1 MKKTK
6 LLIIIFSLILGSS
19 CKTEK
24 KDDIMNNPLVQKF
37 DTPFNVPPFEQIK
50 LEHYLPAVKYG
61 IKEHEKEIDA
71 IVNNEETA
79 TFRNTVEALDFSG
92 NLLKEVNLIFN
103 NLLSANTN
111 EEMRKLAKE
120 IAPLNSNHKDNILL
134 NTELFARINTVYE
147 NRENLDLN
155 TEQYTLLDKTY
166 KNFTRGGANL
176 NESDKEKLR
185 KINEEISLLSL
196 SFGDNVLAEINKF
209 KMIIE
214 NEDDLAGLPEDVI
227 KAASE
232 TAKEMDLD
240 GKWVFTIHKSSM
252 IPFLQYSQKRDLREK
267 IFKAYINKGDNN
279 DELDNKEIVKKI
291 IKLRYKKARLLG
303 YKDHASYV
311 LEINMAENPEKVY
324 ALLNKINERAMVVAA
339 NEAKDLQE
347 MIDKEGGNFKLQP
360 WDWWYYAEKV
370 RKEKY
375 DLDEEA
381 LRPYFK
387 LENVRDGVFKLSQ
400 KLYGLQ
406 FIKKPGLPVYH
417 EDAEAFEVHEEDGS
431 HVGILYMDFFPRE
444 SKRFGAWMTEYRP
457 EIKIDDKRMA
467 PVISVVCNFTKPTG
481 DKPSLL
487 SFEEVLT
494 LFHEFGH
501 ALHGLL
507 SQCTYY
513 ELTGTNVTRD
523 FVELPSQIMEN
534 FVPEQEVLA
543 FFAKHYETGET
554 IPADLVEK
562 INKSSY
568 FNKGFEVVEYIAASF
583 LDMDWHTLHDTTDIN
598 VNKFEK
604 RSMQNIGLIPEIV
617 ERYRTTYFQHIFS
630 WDYSAG
636 YYSYVWAQL
645 MDSDAYES
653 FRQNGIFDRATAQSF
668 RTNILEKGG
677 SDKPMNL
684 YKKFKG
690 SEPSIEPYLKE
701 NGLLLQQ

>member
-6 LLIIIFSLILGSS
+6 LLIIIFSLILVSA

-24 KDDIMNNPLVQKF
+24 KDDIMDNPLVQRF
-37 DTPFNVPPFEQIK
+37 ETPFEVPPFEQIK
-50 LEHYLPAVKYG
+50 LEHFLPAVKYA

-134 NTELFARINTVYE
+134 NTELFARIKTVYE

-185 KINEEISLLSL
+185 RINEEISLLSL

-214 NEDDLAGLPEDVI
+214 DENDLAGLPEDVI

-252 IPFLQYSQKRDLREK
+252 IPFLQYSEKRDLREK
-267 IFKAYINKGDNN
+267 IFKAYINKCDNN
-279 DELDNKEIVKKI
+279 DELDNKKIVKKI
-291 IKLRYKKARLLG
+291 IKLRYKRARLLG

-311 LEINMAENPEKVY
+311 LEINMAENPENVY
-324 ALLNKINERAMVVAA
+324 ALLNKINERAMLVAS
-339 NEAKDLQE
+339 NEGKDLQE

-360 WDWWYYAEKV
+360 WDWWYYSEKL

-387 LENVRDGVFKLSQ
+387 LENVRDGVFKLAQ

-417 EDAEAFEVHEEDGS
+417 EDAEAFEVQEEDSS

-457 EIKIDDKRMA
+457 EIKIDDKRIA

-487 SFEEVLT
+487 SYEEVLT

-645 MDSDAYES
+645 LDSDAYES